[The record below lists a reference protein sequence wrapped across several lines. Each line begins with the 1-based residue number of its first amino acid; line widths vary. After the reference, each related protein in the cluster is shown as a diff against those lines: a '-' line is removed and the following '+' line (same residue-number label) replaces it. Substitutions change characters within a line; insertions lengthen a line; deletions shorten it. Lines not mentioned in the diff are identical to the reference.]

1 MPFLPGLSLQLLGE
15 KLKLPSVATWWCGQT
30 SALDWVLNHLDSVV
44 VKPAFPSLGMEPIF
58 GAELPHAEKGNFAKQ
73 LRARPHEY
81 VAQEQVALSTA
92 PVWDNGCLNSR
103 SVVLRTYVLNT
114 GSGWIAIPGGLVR
127 VAEAE
132 GSVVSMQRGGH
143 SKDAWVLWDGPV
155 DTFSMLRPR
164 NEPVEL
170 RRVPRVVPSSVAD
183 NAFWLGRYVERAENI
198 ARVLRAMIPRVRRA
212 EEAELVCLI
221 RLHRCLESRHS
232 KLPRKRRPPTSVELE
247 QEMASL
253 VTDGKRPDSL
263 ACILKE
269 VSRIGGNIRERLSA
283 DMMSLLGQLQDSI
296 QIGNGTQFLEY
307 PAMLTDCLELLSAF
321 SGMERENIN
330 RGLGWLFMT
339 IGRRLERA
347 IYLTRQLREITTFP
361 TEQDWSLLEC
371 LLEVADSSM
380 TYRTRYYTTL
390 QPLAVLDVLLA
401 DETNPRSLDFQLSH
415 LANLYQKLPRRLA
428 VDLNAMRAALALLR
442 SFDLRKL
449 KYPLPGTAAVNGSD
463 GLSRLAS
470 FLRELERLLPS
481 WSNNLSS
488 RYFSHARTLPITIGQ

>member
-1 MPFLPGLSLQLLGE
+1 
-15 KLKLPSVATWWCGQT
+15 
-30 SALDWVLNHLDSVV
+30 
-44 VKPAFPSLGMEPIF
+44 
-58 GAELPHAEKGNFAKQ
+58 
-73 LRARPHEY
+73 
-81 VAQEQVALSTA
+81 
-92 PVWDNGCLNSR
+92 
-103 SVVLRTYVLNT
+103 
-114 GSGWIAIPGGLVR
+114 
-127 VAEAE
+127 
-132 GSVVSMQRGGH
+132 
-143 SKDAWVLWDGPV
+143 
-155 DTFSMLRPR
+155 
-164 NEPVEL
+164 
-170 RRVPRVVPSSVAD
+170 
-183 NAFWLGRYVERAENI
+183 
-198 ARVLRAMIPRVRRA
+198 
-212 EEAELVCLI
+212 
-221 RLHRCLESRHS
+221 
-232 KLPRKRRPPTSVELE
+232 
-247 QEMASL
+247 
-253 VTDGKRPDSL
+253 
-263 ACILKE
+263 
-269 VSRIGGNIRERLSA
+269 
-283 DMMSLLGQLQDSI
+283 
-296 QIGNGTQFLEY
+296 
-307 PAMLTDCLELLSAF
+307 
-321 SGMERENIN
+321 MERENIN